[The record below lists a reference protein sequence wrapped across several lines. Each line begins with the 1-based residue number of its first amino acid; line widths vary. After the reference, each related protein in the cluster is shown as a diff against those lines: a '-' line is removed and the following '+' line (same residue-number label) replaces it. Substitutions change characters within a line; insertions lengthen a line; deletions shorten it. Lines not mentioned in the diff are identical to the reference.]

1 MGQHVLEPH
10 GFTVHLGLGVLDDA
24 LVQPQPPGDGKGVGL
39 ARYADEQPVG
49 GPQRLHIELTAGVL
63 YPRRGHGKGLQLRVM
78 GGGRRQR
85 ALAPHILDDGD
96 GQRRALHR
104 VGARPQLVEQD
115 QALLIRQL
123 QYLHCVGHVRREG
136 GQALLDA
143 LLVAHVRQHPV
154 EHLHGALVAGGD
166 VQAALGHQ
174 AQQPQG
180 FQRHGLAAGIGAG
193 DDQRVI
199 RAAQRHR
206 HRHRLGRIQ
215 QGMPCPL
222 QVDAAPLPHQRTP
235 RVHGIAQLCPGENGV
250 QLHQQVVVVQ
260 DVLPL
265 RRALAGQYTQHPVDL
280 LFLTGLQFLQFI
292 IGLHHAHGLHE
303 QRGPGG

>member
-1 MGQHVLEPH
+1 MPC
-10 GFTVHLGLGVLDDA
+10 
-24 LVQPQPPGDGKGVGL
+24 P
-39 ARYADEQPVG
+39 
-49 GPQRLHIELTAGVL
+49 
-63 YPRRGHGKGLQLRVM
+63 LQV
-78 GGGRRQR
+78 
-85 ALAPHILDDGD
+85 D
-96 GQRRALHR
+96 
-104 VGARPQLVEQD
+104 
-115 QALLIRQL
+115 
-123 QYLHCVGHVRREG
+123 
-136 GQALLDA
+136 
-143 LLVAHVRQHPV
+143 
-154 EHLHGALVAGGD
+154 
-166 VQAALGHQ
+166 
-174 AQQPQG
+174 
-180 FQRHGLAAGIGAG
+180 
-193 DDQRVI
+193 
-199 RAAQRHR
+199 AAQRHR

-292 IGLHHAHGLHE
+292 IGLHHAHGFHE

>member
-1 MGQHVLEPH
+1 
-10 GFTVHLGLGVLDDA
+10 
-24 LVQPQPPGDGKGVGL
+24 
-39 ARYADEQPVG
+39 
-49 GPQRLHIELTAGVL
+49 
-63 YPRRGHGKGLQLRVM
+63 M

-123 QYLHCVGHVRREG
+123 QYLHCVGHMRREG

-174 AQQPQG
+174 AQQPQR
-180 FQRHGLAAGIGAG
+180 FQRDGLAAGVGAG

-206 HRHRLGRIQ
+206 HRHRPGRVQ
-215 QGMPCPL
+215 QGMPRPL

-292 IGLHHAHGLHE
+292 IGLHHAHGFHE